1 MSQGP
6 AAHRERWPS
15 APATRKSAPAPLA
28 FPAQPSGG
36 IEIKYPLD
44 ETLFP
49 PEIVAPTFVWSDKTE
64 GVGNWTVL
72 VRFDDK
78 GEVLRF
84 PTTEPRWRPSE
95 ADWASIK
102 QRSVERDAQ
111 VAIVGVG
118 PDAKA
123 ASSASVRIRT
133 STDPVGD
140 SIFYRE
146 VPLPFI
152 SAVQD
157 PSRIRWRFGAIDS
170 ETAPPIVL
178 ENLPVCGNCH
188 SFSGDGS
195 VLGLDVDYGNDKG
208 AYAIL
213 PVSKQMVLNDE
224 KIITWSDYK
233 KGDGEATFG
242 LLSQVSPDGR
252 YVIST
257 VKDRAVFVATP
268 DIWYSQLFFPIKGI
282 LVVYD
287 TQTRYV
293 QTVAGR
299 RRSRVRPEQP
309 DLEPRRQVDRLRP
322 DEGLQEGRRRQR
334 HVGPAERKGRPRVRQ

>member
-1 MSQGP
+1 MCLLL
-6 AAHRERWPS
+6 AALLVLG
-15 APATRKSAPAPLA
+15 ACGKKSAPGPLA
-28 FPAQPSGG
+28 FPSEPTGG

-49 PEIVAPTFVWSDKTE
+49 PEIVAPTFVWSDQTE
-64 GVGNWTVL
+64 GVSNWTVL

-95 ADWASIK
+95 ADWATIK

-152 SAVQD
+152 SA
-157 PSRIRWRFGAIDS
+157 
-170 ETAPPIVL
+170 
-178 ENLPVCGNCH
+178 
-188 SFSGDGS
+188 
-195 VLGLDVDYGNDKG
+195 
-208 AYAIL
+208 
-213 PVSKQMVLNDE
+213 
-224 KIITWSDYK
+224 
-233 KGDGEATFG
+233 
-242 LLSQVSPDGR
+242 
-252 YVIST
+252 
-257 VKDRAVFVATP
+257 
-268 DIWYSQLFFPIKGI
+268 
-282 LVVYD
+282 
-287 TQTRYV
+287 
-293 QTVAGR
+293 
-299 RRSRVRPEQP
+299 
-309 DLEPRRQVDRLRP
+309 
-322 DEGLQEGRRRQR
+322 
-334 HVGPAERKGRPRVRQ
+334 